1 MKEKCLCLEQ
11 ILSMVL
17 GNSDVTSQNQN
28 IDVTINETN
37 RCYENLNEKFDDL
50 KITLTESH
58 RLRREHSKQTS
69 AAPLTTRQIL
79 SSLKNAKIFE
89 FEQSDDEHII
99 SSLLKIIPTLI
110 EAVKSKDDSLRNLQM
125 KKSLYAERIFD
136 LQEIANQI
144 GKHDNHQWSR
154 H

>member
-1 MKEKCLCLEQ
+1 
-11 ILSMVL
+11 MVL

-50 KITLTESH
+50 KIALTESH
-58 RLRREHSKQTS
+58 RLRREHTKQTS
-69 AAPLTTRQIL
+69 ASAVPLTTRQIL

-99 SSLLKIIPTLI
+99 RSLLKIIPTLI

-144 GKHDNHQWSR
+144 GKHDNHQ
-154 H
+154 

>member
-1 MKEKCLCLEQ
+1 
-11 ILSMVL
+11 MVL
-17 GNSDVTSQNQN
+17 GKSDVTSQNQN

-58 RLRREHSKQTS
+58 RLRREHTKQTS
-69 AAPLTTRQIL
+69 AVPLTTRQIL
-79 SSLKNAKIFE
+79 SFLKNAKIFE

-99 SSLLKIIPTLI
+99 QIIPTLI

-125 KKSLYAERIFD
+125 KKSLYAERIFY
-136 LQEIANQI
+136 LQKIANQI
-144 GKHDNHQWSR
+144 GKHDNHQ
-154 H
+154 

>member
-1 MKEKCLCLEQ
+1 
-11 ILSMVL
+11 MVL

-50 KITLTESH
+50 KITLTESL
-58 RLRREHSKQTS
+58 RLRREHTKQTS

-99 SSLLKIIPTLI
+99 QIIPTLI

-144 GKHDNHQWSR
+144 GKHDNHQ
-154 H
+154 

>member
-1 MKEKCLCLEQ
+1 MKEKCFCLEQ

-50 KITLTESH
+50 KIALTESH
-58 RLRREHSKQTS
+58 RLRREHTKQTS
-69 AAPLTTRQIL
+69 ASAVPLTTRQIL

-99 SSLLKIIPTLI
+99 QIIQIIPTLI

-144 GKHDNHQWSR
+144 GNHDNHQ
-154 H
+154 